1 MNETTVMDSTRNTA
15 AASDAVTNFAKALAG
30 HVEGRVAL
38 PDWVQTWCWRSVRG
52 SFCRELQTFR
62 RNEKLLVQ
70 ASQLDWR
77 QVQQAAMMP
86 QSLARSTICFPAVGA
101 FTGETCATGYYTGN
115 IGGSFAATDLVHAC
129 MCGATSHADAIRSL
143 ARSMICFPAVRA
155 FIGGACT
162 PPMNVGESFAA
173 TAFVHVCMCGLVIF
187 GSRYQVSSYYMFLR

>member
-1 MNETTVMDSTRNTA
+1 MREGWLCPIGFKLGVGEAFEGPFAESFKPSDET
-15 AASDAVTNFAKALAG
+15 
-30 HVEGRVAL
+30 
-38 PDWVQTWCWRSVRG
+38 
-52 SFCRELQTFR
+52 
-62 RNEKLLVQ
+62 EKLLVQ

-115 IGGSFAATDLVHAC
+115 IGGSFAATALVHVC
-129 MCGATSHADAIRSL
+129 MCGATSHADAIRSR

-162 PPMNVGESFAA
+162 PPMNVGESFTA
-173 TAFVHVCMCGLVIF
+173 TALVYVCMCGLVIF